1 MNGREKQFRERAL
14 GKMSAPG
21 RGQSKK
27 KGLWA
32 SKIFMFK
39 KSEEVLSS
47 WSLLRNGG
55 WGWE

>member
-1 MNGREKQFRERAL
+1 
-14 GKMSAPG
+14 MSAPG

-27 KGLWA
+27 KGPWV

-55 WGWE
+55 RGWE